1 MSVIDQV
8 GPFRLHAVG
17 EGKPWIKWSPD
28 VNQLWLQYFIPVLSF
43 ESAAVQNTI
52 TLKWQSNTSRGDQM
66 TITYHPDWLI
76 EMLSDNTLENYTS
89 YVIQIRETISKQIG
103 SSFKLERCMVECDE
117 DGVALI
123 DELNSAWMHY
133 RLTRD

>member
-17 EGKPWIKWSPD
+17 EGKPWVKWSPD
-28 VNQLWLQYFIPVLSF
+28 VNQLWLQYFIPILAF
-43 ESAAVQNTI
+43 ESAAIQNPI

-66 TITYHPDWLI
+66 STTYYPDWLI
-76 EMLSDNTLENYTS
+76 EMLSDNTWENYTS
-89 YVIQIRETISKQIG
+89 YVIQFRETISTQIG
-103 SSFKLERCMVECDE
+103 SSFKLERCTLECDD
-117 DGVALI
+117 DGIALM